1 MPCEKRVVLCSFEV
15 TLQKN
20 IDVKDLEVQGAVYV
34 RTTCPA
40 ILQSLVRMLKQILGN
55 FVSLETVTG
64 IDDKTVPELITLIS
78 WKSGHLLEYFE
89 ECIDEDT
96 VPCFFK
102 K

>member
-1 MPCEKRVVLCSFEV
+1 MVLCTYEV
-15 TLQKN
+15 AIQKK
-20 IDVKDLEVQGAVYV
+20 IDVKDLEVQGSFYV
-34 RTTCPA
+34 RTTCPLV
-40 ILQSLVRMLKQILGN
+40 LQSLVRMLKQMLGN

-89 ECIDEDT
+89 ECIDEDA